1 MRLDRPLDVL
11 RLQIH
16 YTAIV
21 AVLFL
26 VLGYLGAESFL
37 GIFSG
42 GAFMM
47 PAKDWP

>member
-1 MRLDRPLDVL
+1 VRLDRPLDVL

-26 VLGYLGAESFL
+26 VLGADGGQTQAKLGEEA
-37 GIFSG
+37 
-42 GAFMM
+42 
-47 PAKDWP
+47 